1 MVIIPG
7 LLKLGMCGMRLNMKN
22 TEWLFSFYS
31 DHSCSIWLLN
41 MRLNSFLA
49 RAGVASRRKAD
60 ELIKAGKI
68 TVNGKSG
75 QLNDSVSSTDVIK
88 MDGKQIKVRKSR
100 YILLH
105 KPAGYITT
113 LNDPQKRRKVIDL
126 ISIPERVVP
135 VGRLDYDT
143 TGALLLTNDGAL
155 AHRLMHPSFEV
166 DKVYEAQVEGK
177 VSEDKLEKLRKGIK
191 LEDGMT
197 APAIAEKLKQDLIRI
212 TIHEGRNHQ
221 VKRMLAAVGLPVK
234 KLHRF
239 CYGPLT
245 VDGLKP
251 GQWRELTK
259 KEIQNLC

>member
-1 MVIIPG
+1 MNV
-7 LLKLGMCGMRLNMKN
+7 
-22 TEWLFSFYS
+22 
-31 DHSCSIWLLN
+31 
-41 MRLNSFLA
+41 FLA
-49 RAGVASRRKAD
+49 RAGMASRRKAD

-88 MDGKQIKVRKSR
+88 MDGKQIKMRKSR
-100 YILLH
+100 YILLY

-113 LNDPQKRRKVIDL
+113 LKDPQKRKKVTDL
-126 ISIPERVVP
+126 VDILERVVP

-166 DKVYEAQVEGK
+166 DKVYEARVEGK
-177 VSEDKLEKLRKGIK
+177 ISDDKLDKLRRGIQ
-191 LEDGMT
+191 LEDGRT
-197 APAIAEKLKQDLIRI
+197 APAAVEKLKQDLIRI

-234 KLHRF
+234 KLHRSR
-239 CYGPLT
+239 YGPLT
-245 VDGLKP
+245 VKGLKP

-259 KEIQNLC
+259 EEVQKLR